1 MTKSDFTKLLEQN
14 VQFCIALNA
23 LVESGA
29 DLNDHRQMLEEL
41 CDRSDALLKGYQ
53 LKGFTVVK

>member
-1 MTKSDFTKLLEQN
+1 MTKSDFNKLLKQN
-14 VQFCIALNA
+14 VQFCLSIKA

-53 LKGFTVVK
+53 LKGFTVVR